1 MKIFINKVLGPPPPV
16 QSLVILHLGICLR
29 AEKYREGNKKKK
41 KRNGEN
47 TINGCI
53 LFIFLNSLDF
63 LIYGTSYFIS
73 IA

>member
-41 KRNGEN
+41 NKEMGK
-47 TINGCI
+47 TLSMDVSC
-53 LFIFLNSLDF
+53 LYS
-63 LIYGTSYFIS
+63 
-73 IA
+73 